1 MKKKD
6 DWKVILLF
14 LCFMVAKKSL
24 QCCSDFL
31 YIGSFIY

>member
-1 MKKKD
+1 MKKD

-14 LCFMVAKKSL
+14 LCFMVAKKITAS
-24 QCCSDFL
+24 CSDFL